1 MAVIF
6 QQIMDMLLAR
16 LDFKMVYLDDIL
28 IRSETIEEHYALLEK
43 VFRRI
48 QEFSFILRIEK
59 YKFLMT
65 SMKYMGQIIDH
76 QEWKP
81 YQ

>member
-6 QQIMDMLLAR
+6 QQIMDMLLTR
-16 LDFKMVYLDDIL
+16 LNFKMVYLDDIL
-28 IRSETIEEHYALLEK
+28 IGETIEEHYILLEK

-65 SMKYMGQIIDH
+65 SMKYMDQIIDH
-76 QEWKP
+76 QEWQP
-81 YQ
+81 DQ

>member
-16 LDFKMVYLDDIL
+16 LNFKMVYLDDIL
-28 IRSETIEEHYALLEK
+28 IGETIEEHYILLEK

-65 SMKYMGQIIDH
+65 SMKYMDQIIDH
-76 QEWKP
+76 QEWQP
-81 YQ
+81 DQ